1 VHAAPLPGSKRPVT
15 PRPAAAAAILA
26 LLAGGCAGAPGE
38 GPASGSASGRALSA
52 AEAAPWV
59 VREAPTT
66 HTVVADSI
74 GEDPAVEA
82 LVAPFRER
90 MGDRIQEVIGY
101 ASGPLAKGWPEGT
114 LGTFAADALLWAARS
129 RVPERVDMALM
140 NNGGLRVPIAP
151 GPITVGKMFELM
163 PFENMVSVLVLSGEQ
178 VEALAAAIARR
189 GGEPIA
195 GFSLRI
201 ELAGGERLARDV
213 RVGGEPLDPEG
224 RYRLVTNDYLAN
236 GGDEFA
242 ILLEAL
248 QREDLPLLVRDAF
261 VEFVRAEGTI
271 EPRTEGRI
279 TGEVGR

>member
-1 VHAAPLPGSKRPVT
+1 V
-15 PRPAAAAAILA
+15 
-26 LLAGGCAGAPGE
+26 
-38 GPASGSASGRALSA
+38 
-52 AEAAPWV
+52 
-59 VREAPTT
+59 T

-74 GEDPAVEA
+74 GDDPDVET

-90 MGDRIQEVIGY
+90 MGDRIQEVVGE
-101 ASGPLAKGWPEGT
+101 ASGLLTKGWPEGT

-129 RVPERVDMALM
+129 RVPVEVEMALM

-178 VEALAAAIARR
+178 VRALAGAIARR

-201 ELAGGERLARDV
+201 ELVGGERVARDV
-213 RVGGEPLDPEG
+213 RVGGEPVDPAR
-224 RYRLVTNDYLAN
+224 RYRLATNDYLAN
-236 GGDEFA
+236 GGDEFG

-248 QREDLPLLVRDAF
+248 EREDLPLLVRDAF
-261 VEFVRAEGTI
+261 LEYIRQAGII
-271 EPRTEGRI
+271 EPRMDGRI
-279 TGEVGR
+279 TAEVGR